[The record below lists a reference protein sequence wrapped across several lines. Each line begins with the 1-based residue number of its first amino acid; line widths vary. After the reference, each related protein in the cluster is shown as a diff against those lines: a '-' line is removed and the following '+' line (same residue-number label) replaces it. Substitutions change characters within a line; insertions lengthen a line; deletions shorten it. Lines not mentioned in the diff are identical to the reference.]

1 MFGLGVQEILLILLI
16 AVFFFGGE
24 KLPEIAKGLGKGV
37 RELQR
42 ALEEPPEDDKRQ
54 ERSQS
59 AHNGS
64 THNGV
69 HEGTGVLARKT
80 WHVVRPCCADR
91 VYKARRCG
99 IVNGLRV

>member
-54 ERSQS
+54 ERAPL
-59 AHNGS
+59 AHNAS
-64 THNGV
+64 PNN
-69 HEGTGVLARKT
+69 
-80 WHVVRPCCADR
+80 VVP
-91 VYKARRCG
+91 
-99 IVNGLRV
+99 